1 MNEHCIK
8 LTGKFSIPQA
18 LDIDKSYDIRLKG
31 GIVSISKESQEDGS
45 YEFTYKLVPEF
56 GEVEKDN
63 GEIVKLK
70 DRKHQSVKLRQQL
83 EFIAQER
90 NEEPQEF
97 YETQMINIRH
107 FLPQLLDYIETLKK
121 LE

>member
-31 GIVSISKESQEDGS
+31 GIVSISKQSQENGEF
-45 YEFTYKLVPEF
+45 EFTYKLVPEF

-63 GEIVKLK
+63 GEIVKIQDTK
-70 DRKHQSVKLRQQL
+70 KQSVKLRIRIAL
-83 EFIAQER
+83 EAEQEGK
-90 NEEPQEF
+90 NSQVE
-97 YETQMINIRH
+97 YDHYMILLRH
-107 FLPQLLDYIETLKK
+107 FWPEVKNF
-121 LE
+121 LEGLENI